1 MKKNNK
7 GFFLAETIIIVALV
21 TTVMAFVYPNVSKL
35 YDNYK
40 NTSLYYDQTED
51 LYTLKAYSEVYAT
64 DIIGKC
70 NDLINL
76 PEGSSFSYNICE
88 GNCGMGIK
96 TLFIYKY
103 MYSPSSDTNYNF
115 NKYLKR
121 LKKTSNDQKACRLV
135 GVFENGS
142 KPKRYASI
150 KIEKESLYRQLY
162 SVPELEVKQYVE
174 LDLVNDCNVV
184 KDEDKTKVSAV
195 FDDVTN
201 TCKITA
207 SESASNSDVMVSIT
221 AIDGTKIDTKVHVK

>member
-103 MYSPSSDTNYNF
+103 MDSPSPSDANYNF

-135 GVFENGS
+135 GVFDGG
-142 KPKRYASI
+142 KFASI

-162 SVPELEVKQYVE
+162 SVPELEAKQYVE
-174 LDLVNDCNVV
+174 LSSVNDCNVV
-184 KDEDKTKVSAV
+184 KDEDKTKVSAD
-195 FDDVTN
+195 FDDGTN

-207 SESASNSDVMVSIT
+207 MVSNSDVMVSIT
-221 AIDGTKIDTKVHVK
+221 ATDGTKIDTKVHVK

>member
-64 DIIGKC
+64 DIISKC
-70 NDLINL
+70 NALIN
-76 PEGSSFSYNICE
+76 PTAGSPVSNIICDE
-88 GNCGMGIK
+88 SDCKMGIQK
-96 TLFIYKY
+96 LFIYKY
-103 MYSPSSDTNYNF
+103 MDSPSPSDANYNF

-135 GVFENGS
+135 GVFDGG
-142 KPKRYASI
+142 KFASI

-162 SVPELEVKQYVE
+162 SVPELAKNQFVMFNPVNGCSSNEEGKV
-174 LDLVNDCNVV
+174 LVFFDETSKKCN
-184 KDEDKTKVSAV
+184 
-195 FDDVTN
+195 
-201 TCKITA
+201 ITA
-207 SESASNSDVMVSIT
+207 VNSGDSMVSIIAT
-221 AIDGTKIDTKVHVK
+221 DGTEINTKVHVK

>member
-51 LYTLKAYSEVYAT
+51 LYTLKAYSEAFAQ
-64 DIIGKC
+64 DIIDNC
-70 NDLINL
+70 NDIISRVDDNMR
-76 PEGSSFSYNICE
+76 ERSASDY
-88 GNCGMGIK
+88 GIDK
-96 TLFIYKY
+96 IYISKY
-103 MYSPSSDTNYNF
+103 MSRSSNSDYKF

-121 LKKTSNDQKACRLV
+121 LKITNSDSDACRLI

-162 SVPELEVKQYVE
+162 SVPELEVGQYVE
-174 LDLVNDCNVV
+174 LDLTSTCLS
-184 KDEDKTKVSAV
+184 KDTSKVTA
-195 FDDVTN
+195 DVIYGN
-201 TCKITA
+201 KCRIKAIA
-207 SESASNSDVMVSIT
+207 SGFAMVSIKT
-221 AIDGTKIDTKVHVK
+221 TSDIEIVTKVNVK